1 MRPVFQTWSIHIRVF
16 RIWMFRIR
24 LILTRPV
31 RLRGMGRFVDDILHI
46 HDLAL
51 AVPESVA
58 DDVAGP
64 LQLLQGRADA
74 VRTLLADPSQPLVV

>member
-1 MRPVFQTWSIHIRVF
+1 
-16 RIWMFRIR
+16 MFRIR

-31 RLRGMGRFVDDILHI
+31 RLRGMGRFVDDILHV

-51 AVPESVA
+51 AVPEAVA

-74 VRTLLADPSQPLVV
+74 VRTLLADLRKAPGGVVPVLRQLDITV